1 MHKLATA
8 IAVGFAALTA
18 NAALALACE
27 EKTHLAEEQTQ
38 QKPAVAKSSKQTK
51 QQQKAKKADPSGKTA
66 VARAD
71 KG

>member
-18 NAALALACE
+18 NAALACE